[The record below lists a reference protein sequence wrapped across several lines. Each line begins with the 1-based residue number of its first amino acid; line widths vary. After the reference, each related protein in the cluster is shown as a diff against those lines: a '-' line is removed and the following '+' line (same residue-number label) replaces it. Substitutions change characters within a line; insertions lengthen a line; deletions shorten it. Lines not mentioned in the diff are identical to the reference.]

1 MYTAKQKL
9 THTRR
14 KQINGS
20 QRGEGRGRGKLVI
33 CDEEIQ
39 TTMCKID
46 KQQGVSHSTGN
57 YNCLWYTEKILNT
70 MLYTQNIIL

>member
-1 MYTAKQKL
+1 M
-9 THTRR
+9 
-14 KQINGS
+14 
-20 QRGEGRGRGKLVI
+20 
-33 CDEEIQ
+33 Q

-70 MLYTQNIIL
+70 MLYTIKYYNTVTHLYFSNKKILL